1 MVEANENPKV
11 KGTVHLLNQSLQLMV
26 VMVVV
31 GLLIASMVD
40 FPIGLIITGVAVC
53 AIGGSIIGF
62 RHLIWDSYNEVYS
75 KKSTKSFKFLFSP
88 SIWSYR
94 LNVFIIWPISVLLG
108 IVLIVSGAFSRL

>member
-1 MVEANENPKV
+1 VVEANENPKV
-11 KGTVHLLNQSLQLMV
+11 KGTVHLLNQLLQLMV

-62 RHLIWDSYNEVYS
+62 RHLIWDSYN
-75 KKSTKSFKFLFSP
+75 
-88 SIWSYR
+88 
-94 LNVFIIWPISVLLG
+94 
-108 IVLIVSGAFSRL
+108 